1 MEKVNNEYYEMVID
15 DSSLVPMPASA
26 RIDYVKSQFLLEI
39 LNQMKLGQD
48 YHIKLQEQKA
58 KNGTNDGFKYCY
70 ILTFKPIKK
79 ETIKVVSYDE
89 KMLKSFK
96 KEYGFWKRV
105 KLALRYIFKR
115 KPEK

>member
-1 MEKVNNEYYEMVID
+1 MKKVNNEYYKIVID
-15 DSSLVPMPASA
+15 ESSLVSMPARA
-26 RIDYVKSQFLLEI
+26 RIDYVKSQFLLET
-39 LNQMKLGQD
+39 LNQMKLNQD

-58 KNGTNDGFKYCY
+58 KNRTNDGFMYSY

-79 ETIKVVSYDE
+79 ETIKIVSYDE
-89 KMLKSFK
+89 TVLKSFK
-96 KEYGFWKRV
+96 KGYGFWKRV